1 MAVGQQMGRHSQE
14 ESEFEDKVIH
24 INRCAKVV
32 KGGRR
37 FSFAAI
43 VVVGDKK
50 GNVGVGLGKA
60 GEVPEAIKKAGKQAK
75 KNMMPIPMEGNTI
88 PHEVIGHFGASQVL
102 MKPAPEGT
110 GIIASSSVRAILE
123 VAGIQNILT
132 KSIRRDNPHNVV
144 RATLEGLRQLRSMS
158 DIAKGRGKTVGEIL

>member
-1 MAVGQQMGRHSQE
+1 MAEPSRSRLSQE
-14 ESEFEDKVIH
+14 DSEFEDKVIH

-50 GNVGVGLGKA
+50 GQVGVGLGKA

-75 KNMMPIPMEGNTI
+75 KNLMKVPMEGKTI
-88 PHEVIGHFGASQVL
+88 PHEIIGHFGASKVL

-110 GIIASSSVRAILE
+110 GIIASSSVRAIME

-144 RATLEGLRQLRSMS
+144 RATLEGLRELRNIA
-158 DIAKGRGKTVGEIL
+158 DIAKGRGKTIGEIL